1 MSRPQR
7 PRSRSLNLLRRRL
20 IVRRPDIA
28 RRGDP
33 PPWLLP
39 SRLHVSRSTS
49 ELIDVDRDYEHNANR
64 DLLPKWRHSR
74 DDETVLQNRG
84 NENSDYGAGDR
95 RPTPKEAS
103 SAKNYRTYG
112 LEIVSTVT
120 GNARSGKPGQVQK
133 SGQACQR
140 ASKHID
146 LYEVAIDLDARPSGT
161 FFV

>member
-7 PRSRSLNLLRRRL
+7 PRPRSLNLLRRRL
-20 IVRRPDIA
+20 ILRRPDIA
-28 RRGDP
+28 RRGKP
-33 PPWLLP
+33 PPRLLP
-39 SRLHVSRSTS
+39 SRLLISRSTS
-49 ELIDVDRDYEHNANR
+49 KLIDVDGDDEHNANR
-64 DLLPKWRHSR
+64 DLLPEWRHSG

-95 RPTPKEAS
+95 RPTSEEAS
-103 SAKNYRTYG
+103 SAKNYRSYG

-120 GNARSGKPGQVQK
+120 GDARSGKPGQVQK
-133 SGQACQR
+133 SGQARQG